1 MVLNQLHSNYGK
13 VLHLSCW
20 YVMCVEFLE
29 YPLFVCVFVCLCVCM
44 CVYVCV
50 LGCNVLRLFRI
61 IFIYFCTGCDN
72 VVEMISYRVAACMHV
87 SSGLFL
93 RQCIRHCIRVYVKVR
108 NGIIINYI
116 QTMAKYYI

>member
-1 MVLNQLHSNYGK
+1 
-13 VLHLSCW
+13 
-20 YVMCVEFLE
+20 MC
-29 YPLFVCVFVCLCVCM
+29 VCVFVCVCVCM

-93 RQCIRHCIRVYVKVR
+93 RHCIRHCIRVYVKVR
-108 NGIIINYI
+108 NGVKSITFKLWQSI
-116 QTMAKYYI
+116 TFKLLVCDVC